1 MDLFEEA
8 LRESV
13 ERAQQA
19 MLAAQNDDRPA
30 AANQHAARLLDL
42 LDRARINGIDTA
54 GWVPASA
61 WAPLDPAVGEARE

>member
-13 ERAQQA
+13 DRAQQA
-19 MLAAQNDDRPA
+19 MLAAQNDGRPA
-30 AANQHAARLLDL
+30 AATQHAARILDL
-42 LDRARINGIDTA
+42 LDRARTNGIDTA

-61 WAPLDPAVGEARE
+61 CASVGTAVGDSG